1 MGQML
6 ARVRRRIA
14 GSPPLQILL
23 FIVVVLVVL
32 LVAEYLDL
40 VPG

>member
-1 MGQML
+1 MGQL
-6 ARVRRRIA
+6 YVRVRRRIA
-14 GSPPLQILL
+14 GSPTLQILL
-23 FIVVVLVVL
+23 FVVVVLVVL

>member
-1 MGQML
+1 MGQL
-6 ARVRRRIA
+6 CVRARRRVA
-14 GSPPLQILL
+14 GSPLLQILL

-32 LVAEYLDL
+32 LVAEYLDV

>member
-1 MGQML
+1 MGQL
-6 ARVRRRIA
+6 CVRAGRRVA
-14 GSPPLQILL
+14 GSPPLQILV